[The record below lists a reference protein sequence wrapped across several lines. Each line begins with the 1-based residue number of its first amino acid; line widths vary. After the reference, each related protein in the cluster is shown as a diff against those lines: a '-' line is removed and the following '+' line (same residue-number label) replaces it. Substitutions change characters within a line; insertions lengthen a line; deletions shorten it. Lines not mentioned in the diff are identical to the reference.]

1 VAARQL
7 RHLPVGL
14 LVAALAAAPL
24 FAQHPGRYLE
34 SRRASAPIVY
44 LAAVAEVRETGPADA
59 GTGTAARMEATL
71 TPVRIYRPAAA
82 PAAPPSSPPAPIVV
96 RYEQAGRAADD
107 VPPTVAYRL
116 APGDRALVFA
126 STFERSVPLEMVV
139 GAPKAVA
146 AQVAALR
153 QNLLEMDE
161 SAAALHGV
169 TPQVRAQQQALYDR
183 ILADLGGV
191 RAP

>member
-1 VAARQL
+1 VAAG
-7 RHLPVGL
+7 PV
-14 LVAALAAAPL
+14 

-44 LAAVAEVRETGPADA
+44 LATVAEVRETGPADA
-59 GTGTAARMEATL
+59 ATGTAARMEATL
-71 TPVRIYRPAAA
+71 TPLKVYRPVAAPGTTPAAA
-82 PAAPPSSPPAPIVV
+82 PASAGGSPTPSPATGVVV
-96 RYEQAGRAADD
+96 RYEQAGKAADD
-107 VPPTVAYRL
+107 IPPTVAYRL
-116 APGDRALVFA
+116 AVGDRVLVFA
-126 STFERSVPLEMVV
+126 STFERAVPLEMVV

-153 QNLLEMDE
+153 KNLLEMEE

-169 TPQVRAQQQALYDR
+169 TPQVKSQQQALYDR
-183 ILADLGGV
+183 VLADLGGS